1 MPLIRIPK
9 AQWGE
14 IWRILIQVGP
24 VTCVDKDLTY
34 VVSPA
39 HIEVLTEKGLPF
51 EDVEKPLTKDQI
63 RLVGS
68 SATHCAF

>member
-1 MPLIRIPK
+1 MSLIRIPEE
-9 AQWGE
+9 QWGE

-24 VTCVDKDLTY
+24 ITCVDKDLTY

-51 EDVEKPLTKDQI
+51 EKVEKPLTKEQI
-63 RLVGS
+63 RLATL
-68 SATHCAF
+68 SAV